1 MKITLSKEEVIT
13 IIETYVTTNMN
24 IQGNITVDSLGNYI
38 IETGLNFKAA
48 KKEEVKKEEPETA
61 KEEETKPEEKKEEE
75 PKQENSVSG
84 ILGNPHEDAT
94 NLFN

>member
-38 IETGLNFKAA
+38 IETGLNFKTA
-48 KKEEVKKEEPETA
+48 KKEEVKKEEPEAA
-61 KEEETKPEEKKEEE
+61 KEETKPEEKKEE
-75 PKQENSVSG
+75 PKQENSVSD

>member
-24 IQGNITVDSLGNYI
+24 IQGNINVDSLGNYI

-48 KKEEVKKEEPETA
+48 KKEEVKKEESEAA
-61 KEEETKPEEKKEEE
+61 KEETKPEEKKEE
-75 PKQENSVSG
+75 PKQENSVSD